1 MTTGT
6 AVNLSDAYDWIAC
19 FAAVRLIAKMSC
31 RPTRPKI
38 HRLPVAMLGVV
49 AIIGGGGGGCQKPAA
64 KNSAAPAGA
73 VTEPQWRH
81 IRTDEGSATYMTP
94 AVQTVGQ
101 YKRFWLAEVFA
112 KPKRA
117 TVRGETG
124 TAATRTDLIEVD
136 CAETRVR
143 ALQSTFMDEKG
154 WSATDTP
161 DKPAWF
167 FVNPDVQNMVTV
179 RHACAGEKLTGTGYP
194 TMKAARVAY
203 RASLSAS
210 KATAENAVSP
220 KGSPPSHP

>member
-1 MTTGT
+1 MFGV
-6 AVNLSDAYDWIAC
+6 AV
-19 FAAVRLIAKMSC
+19 
-31 RPTRPKI
+31 
-38 HRLPVAMLGVV
+38 VV
-49 AIIGGGGGGCQKPAA
+49 GSGGCQQPPAKKASAA
-64 KNSAAPAGA
+64 KA
-73 VTEPQWRH
+73 VMVAEPQWRH
-81 IRTDEGSATYMTP
+81 IRTNDDSATYMTP
-94 AVQTVGQ
+94 AIQTVGQ
-101 YKRFWLAEVFA
+101 YKRFWLAEGFA

-143 ALQSTFMDEKG
+143 ALQSTFMDEKD

-194 TMKAARVAY
+194 TMKAARIAY

-210 KATAENAVSP
+210 KPTTGNAVSP
-220 KGSPPSHP
+220 KGSQPSHPRSQGQSSRSP

>member
-1 MTTGT
+1 M
-6 AVNLSDAYDWIAC
+6 LHRC
-19 FAAVRLIAKMSC
+19 ELIAKMSC
-31 RPTRPKI
+31 RPTRPRI
-38 HRLPVAMLGVV
+38 HRLSVATLGVI
-49 AIIGGGGGGCQKPAA
+49 AIVGGGGGGGGCQKPPVE
-64 KNSAAPAGA
+64 NSAVQARA

-136 CAETRVR
+136 CVETRVR

-161 DKPAWF
+161 EKPAWF
-167 FVNPDVQNMVTV
+167 FVNPDVKNMVTV
-179 RHACAGEKLTGTGYP
+179 RHACAGEKLTGTGYQ

-203 RASLSAS
+203 RASLSAP
-210 KATAENAVSP
+210 KETAGSTVSP
-220 KGSPPSHP
+220 RALPPARP